1 MAYVKIP
8 TCANPFVVMVNG
20 KRYEYPAGVEMEVPD
35 EVAHVIETH
44 YKAEQGDPSP
54 EVQPPFGCGSSG
66 GAGSGKLVVEFNME
80 SHNPTYGGNVE
91 CNMDYA
97 SLRDAMLSGNDV
109 DVRLTNKGNDKF
121 NYLYSAPLSL
131 CFYDP
136 SDGAS
141 PKIGASGVV
150 SYRKSE
156 YSVGAGIV
164 CIEYTEYGE
173 ISLSVS
179 EVTFN

>member
-1 MAYVKIP
+1 MSIQEVVDYVMESPSNTNPTILKQKINEY
-8 TCANPFVVMVNG
+8 AEKNG
-20 KRYEYPAGVEMEVPD
+20 G
-35 EVAHVIETH
+35 
-44 YKAEQGDPSP
+44 
-54 EVQPPFGCGSSG
+54 SG

-131 CFYDP
+131 CFFDP
-136 SDGAS
+136 SDGGS
-141 PKIGASGVV
+141 PKIGVSGVV
-150 SYRKSE
+150 SYRKGE
-156 YSVGAGIV
+156 YSLGAGIV
-164 CIEYTEYGE
+164 CIEYPEYGE
-173 ISLSVS
+173 ISLSFS